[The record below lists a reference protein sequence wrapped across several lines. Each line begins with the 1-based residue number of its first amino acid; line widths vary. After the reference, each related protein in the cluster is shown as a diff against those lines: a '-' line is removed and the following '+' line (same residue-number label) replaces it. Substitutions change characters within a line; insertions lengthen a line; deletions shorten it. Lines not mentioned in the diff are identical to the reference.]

1 MPSGK
6 QPTVRMRR
14 IGSALRQAREAKG
27 MKLSTACRLY
37 GRSAGWFSTVENGT
51 QAITPC
57 ELADLLDFY
66 EVSDGLLRESLLHLA
81 RRPRSRGWQRPYEG
95 RISAAALDLMSLE
108 HESRLI
114 RAFHPTIIPG
124 LLQTRDY
131 ARCLFEAGS
140 SAYSGH
146 IPALLDFRLDRQK
159 VLTSPNPPDFTAVVH
174 ESVLH
179 HPMGSASVMR
189 AQLRQLFEW
198 AHWPH
203 IHIHVLPFAKSAYL
217 GLSESF
223 LLLTLRP
230 PGALTVSVLEHL
242 ARSLFVD
249 DEEEMA
255 KFVKIFERLL
265 SAALSEEESLKLLEG
280 VTSRA

>member
-1 MPSGK
+1 
-6 QPTVRMRR
+6 MRR

-51 QAITPC
+51 QAVTPY

-81 RRPRSRGWQRPYEG
+81 QQPRLKGWQRPYEG

-108 HESRLI
+108 CESRLV

-124 LLQTRDY
+124 LLQTKDY
-131 ARCLFEAGS
+131 ARALFEVGNPV
-140 SAYSGH
+140 YSGRT
-146 IPALLDFRLDRQK
+146 PALLDFRMDRQK
-159 VLTSPNPPDFTAVVH
+159 VLTGPNPPEFMAVIH

-179 HPMGSASVMR
+179 HQMGSASVMQ
-189 AQLRQLFEW
+189 AQLRQLAEW

-203 IHIHVLPFAKSAYL
+203 VHIHVLPFSKSAYL

-230 PGALTVSVLEHL
+230 PGTLTVAVLEHL

-249 DEEEMA
+249 NEEELA
-255 KFVKIFERLL
+255 RFIKVFDRLFG
-265 SAALSEEESLKLLEG
+265 AALGEGESLKLLEG
-280 VTSRA
+280 VASHA